1 MLRWTCDTAEIMVP
15 NDQTSGFAAHS
26 SLKSLGI
33 SHATKQS
40 HRTVSFVDFLIT
52 HIIASSI
59 IEHRYDI
66 ATYVHIT
73 MNINIIIFIV
83 IYCIIIIISSSSI
96 LVTIICHFNSI
107 VCQAFP
113 RFHLCCP
120 PSASFPDYAV
130 PVLTRSEPGTNHI
143 LWMGQ
148 RNPAPWKSGNPII

>member
-40 HRTVSFVDFLIT
+40 HRTVSFVDFLKTNIIT
-52 HIIASSI
+52 N

-73 MNINIIIFIV
+73 MNINIIIFVV
-83 IYCIIIIISSSSI
+83 IYCIIIIISSSI
-96 LVTIICHFNSI
+96 LVIIICHFHFAKSTSFVRLSLGSI
-107 VCQAFP
+107 FAVHLQASQTTLSQF
-113 RFHLCCP
+113 
-120 PSASFPDYAV
+120 
-130 PVLTRSEPGTNHI
+130 
-143 LWMGQ
+143 
-148 RNPAPWKSGNPII
+148 